1 MLTPLVDDSRS
12 LDDCSDDD
20 DICQSNTSSSSSL
33 VNQSS
38 WGGAY
43 QVDSKSLDV
52 LISGYMSP
60 VLVLLTVIT
69 NSLIC
74 IVLLQRHMRTP
85 TNLLLVAMAV
95 SDTLTGAFPIP
106 GFLYFYTAGNYRD
119 YVPMAWCNAWAALTL
134 HLPTICHTA
143 SIWLTVAL
151 AGQRYIC
158 VCHSHRAKTICTIP
172 NTIKAIAAIY
182 VAAFFS
188 QASKF
193 FEYEYLAVEVESM
206 VDEGVAYTSCYQQ
219 LNPFLSRDDYYLYN
233 IYHSIYWWLRVVFI
247 HLIPCASL
255 VVLNTLLYH
264 AMRLAHARRQL
275 LLRQNRKSECRRLA
289 ETNMAT
295 LMLVIVVCVFL
306 LVELPLAVLFI
317 TMILENTFY
326 WSIMKLDDR
335 DVVSSF
341 INLLILFSYPL
352 NFFIYCAMSRQFRET
367 FKRLLSCRL
376 KAEAGGATTQF
387 CQTTCQTTRI

>member
-1 MLTPLVDDSRS
+1 MLTRHVDDRRS
-12 LDDCSDDD
+12 SDDCSDDD
-20 DICQSNTSSSSSL
+20 VICQWNINSSMVNRSSENEVYHLGSR
-33 VNQSS
+33 SI
-38 WGGAY
+38 
-43 QVDSKSLDV
+43 DI
-52 LISGYMSP
+52 LISGYISP
-60 VLVLLTVIT
+60 ILVPLIVIT
-69 NSLIC
+69 NGLIC

-119 YVPMAWCNAWAALTL
+119 YVPYAWCYAWEALTVN
-134 HLPTICHTA
+134 LPTVCHTA

-158 VCHSHRAKTICTIP
+158 VCHSHRAKVVCTIP
-172 NTIKAIAAIY
+172 NTVKAIVVIY

-188 QASKF
+188 QASRF
-193 FEYEYLAVEVESM
+193 FEYKYLAVEVESI
-206 VDEGVAYTSCYQQ
+206 VDEGVAFTGCFQR
-219 LNPFLSRDDYYLYN
+219 LIPFMLHNYNLYF
-233 IYHSIYWWLRVVFI
+233 SVYWWLRVIFI

-275 LLRQNRKSECRRLA
+275 LLRQNRKSESRRLA

-295 LMLVIVVCVFL
+295 LMLVVVVCVFL
-306 LVELPLAVLFI
+306 LVELPLAVLLI
-317 TMILENTFY
+317 TMIFENTFD
-326 WSIMKLDDR
+326 WFFMDPDDR
-335 DVVSSF
+335 TVASSV
-341 INLLILFSYPL
+341 INLVILFSYPL

-367 FKRLLSCRL
+367 FKRLLTCKL
-376 KAEAGGATTQF
+376 KPTTGGAKAQF